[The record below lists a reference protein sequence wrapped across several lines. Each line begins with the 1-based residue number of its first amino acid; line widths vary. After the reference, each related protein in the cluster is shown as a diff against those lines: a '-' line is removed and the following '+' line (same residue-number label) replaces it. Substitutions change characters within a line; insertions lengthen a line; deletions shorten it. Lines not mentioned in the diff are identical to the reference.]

1 MGDEANEYYVR
12 KIKDRLREYREAEKE
27 IENQTERLER
37 LVSKM
42 EGIGAKEITD
52 MPRSPSPPTDR
63 ISSFMNQKIEIEECI
78 AEDVA
83 ALDAERK
90 AIESILKHLQRADE
104 RAVIRFRYLMGL
116 DWYEVA
122 DAMYGGRTDYL
133 DKEESYLKRVFRLHG
148 SALLS
153 IAVYLKEEAEPE

>member
-63 ISSFMNQKIEIEECI
+63 ISSFMNQKIEIEERI
-78 AEDVA
+78 AEDAA
-83 ALDAERK
+83 ALQEERR
-90 AIESILKHLQRADE
+90 AIEQILRHLRSANE
-104 RAVIRFRYLMGL
+104 RAVIRFRYFGVL
-116 DWYEVA
+116 DWYEVTN
-122 DAMYGGRTDYL
+122 AMFGGREDYL
-133 DKEESYLKRVFRLHG
+133 EKEDSYLKQVFRIHRNAILNM
-148 SALLS
+148 A
-153 IAVYLKEEAEPE
+153 IYTAEKAGHS